1 MTLYSRNVVCHVPLT
16 PSDKIQGAVLAASA
30 QMIEPGAAELGAV
43 LVALTPYVVVVVVQL
58 DIVTS
63 RRTAYHYAN
72 ARLKLHLQK
81 RIN

>member
-1 MTLYSRNVVCHVPLT
+1 M
-16 PSDKIQGAVLAASA
+16 AASA